1 MESHILGGKKILVSK
16 VLEMGIFAVKKCACR
31 SEMKWNELYVAI
43 QILICIRLFLFE
55 EDGKPDHLDRRLQ
68 NKSNN
73 NQPNK

>member
-1 MESHILGGKKILVSK
+1 MGSHILGGKKILVSRG
-16 VLEMGIFAVKKCACR
+16 LEMGIFAVKKW
-31 SEMKWNELYVAI
+31 SEVKWNELYVAI

-55 EDGKPDHLDRRLQ
+55 EDGKPDHLDGRLQ

>member
-1 MESHILGGKKILVSK
+1 MGSHILGAKKILVSRG
-16 VLEMGIFAVKKCACR
+16 LEMGIFAVKKW
-31 SEMKWNELYVAI
+31 SEVKWNELYVAI

>member
-1 MESHILGGKKILVSK
+1 MGSHILGGKKILESRG
-16 VLEMGIFAVKKCACR
+16 LEMGIFAVKKW
-31 SEMKWNELYVAI
+31 SEVKWNELYVAI